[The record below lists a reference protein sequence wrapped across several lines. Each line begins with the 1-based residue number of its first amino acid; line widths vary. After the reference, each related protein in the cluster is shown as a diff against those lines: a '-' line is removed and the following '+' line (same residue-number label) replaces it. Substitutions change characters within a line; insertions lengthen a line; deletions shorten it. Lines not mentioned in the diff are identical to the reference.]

1 MVPEQMAVW
10 SAAFVNDLPDS
21 SFLYIEPGGKKDE
34 TNRTTPRA
42 LRHFPVKD
50 ASGKVDVPHARNAIA
65 RIPQSNAPGL
75 DAGKKQRLQ
84 DEARRML
91 EGAQKVLDV
100 VKADTIARARAAAA
114 KLRAGTSKGD
124 MASADLEA
132 GGLKAPEQPKRPLW
146 EPEKKAEA
154 PAAPA
159 APTPARRV
167 FAGIPVVVDR
177 PKGYVQEGKAA
188 DGTPWR
194 RVYHVDYGHIPDT
207 KGGDGDGLDVFV
219 GGDETAKDA
228 HWILQRKADGSFDE
242 YKVMLGFADVATAKA
257 IYCAHI
263 PKRFLGT
270 IATMPIEFMKA
281 LLGIEPT
288 EIAKAEG
295 AIRAI
300 VESVKAEDAIA
311 LLENFGPPDEWSG
324 AVASIAGPERRRAME
339 EAWAACTPGQQTMIR
354 EVWARN
360 MQAADERE
368 GLEGNR
374 VERAVKIAKAT
385 PESGELR
392 YVLGV
397 VLEPETVDGQGDVY
411 SADEIRRTAWEY
423 MANFRNVGLMHKG
436 LVNGKVRLVESW
448 IAPCDVT
455 VDGTAIK
462 AGSWLM
468 GLHVVDDAIWQDV
481 KTGKL
486 TGLSIGG
493 FAKRESVAPSA

>member
-1 MVPEQMAVW
+1 MVPEQKAEW
-10 SAAFVNDLPDS
+10 SAAYVNDLPDS
-21 SFLYIEPGGKKDE
+21 SFLYVEPGGKKDE
-34 TNRTTPRA
+34 TGRTVPRA

-50 ASGKVDVPHARNAIA
+50 ADGKVDAPHARNAIA

-91 EGAQKVLDV
+91 EGSQKALDV
-100 VKADTIARARAAAA
+100 VKADTIARAKAAAA
-114 KLRAGTSKGD
+114 KLRAGTKKGD
-124 MASADLEA
+124 AAGADLEA
-132 GGLKAPEQPKRPLW
+132 GGMKGPEQPRRPLW

-154 PAAPA
+154 PAAP
-159 APTPARRV
+159 TPVRRV

-188 DGTPWR
+188 DGAAWR

-207 KGGDGDGLDVFV
+207 KGGDGEGLDVFV

-228 HWILQRKADGSFDE
+228 HWILQRKPDGSFDE

-263 PKRFLGT
+263 PKRFLGS

-288 EIAKAEG
+288 EIAKAED
-295 AIRAI
+295 AIRGI
-300 VESVKAEDAIA
+300 VESCKAEDAIA

-324 AVASIAGPERRRAME
+324 AVASIAGPERRRAMQ
-339 EAWAACTPGQQTMIR
+339 EAWAACTPGQQAMIR

-360 MQAADERE
+360 MGATDGTEDE
-368 GLEGNR
+368 GGPR
-374 VERAVKIAKAT
+374 VERAIKIAKAG
-385 PESGELR
+385 PEAGELR

-455 VDGTAIK
+455 VDGTAVK

-481 KTGKL
+481 KAGKL

-493 FAKRESVAPSA
+493 FARREPVAASA